1 MKQTQIRVKSPGKI
15 LDFLAFHFNGK
26 SRTALKQLLTRG
38 QVCLNGRVVTHVS
51 TELNEGD
58 FVTLNTGKVNYE
70 LKHPKVKIV
79 FEDNDIIVIEKGEG
93 LLTVATDS
101 GKMETTAFSILLN
114 YLKKK
119 DLRNRLFVVHRI
131 DRETSG
137 LIMFAKS
144 KEMQMVMQE
153 DWHNRVTDR
162 IYLAIIEGV
171 LEKKEDTIISYLRES
186 KSLKVHSSQKEI
198 DGGKRAVT
206 HYRVVREC
214 EKFSMLK
221 VTLETGRKNQIRAH
235 CAQMGHPIIGDKK
248 YGSFSSPIARVGLHA
263 KVLGFHHPRTQ
274 EPLYFET
281 SVPKKFNALFIK
293 EKKKKEIEKN
303 KI

>member
-1 MKQTQIRVKSPGKI
+1 MKLLNKLKI
-15 LDFLAFHFNGK
+15 ILLIAFFI
-26 SRTALKQLLTRG
+26 
-38 QVCLNGRVVTHVS
+38 
-51 TELNEGD
+51 
-58 FVTLNTGKVNYE
+58 
-70 LKHPKVKIV
+70 IV
-79 FEDNDIIVIEKGEG
+79 FLNLKSFAVTGVITEI
-93 LLTVATDS
+93 TVNMRKEPSTDS
-101 GKMETTAFSILLN
+101 K
-114 YLKKK
+114 
-119 DLRNRLFVVHRI
+119 RI
-131 DRETSG
+131 
-137 LIMFAKS
+137 MY
-144 KEMQMVMQE
+144 
-153 DWHNRVTDR
+153 VTQD
-162 IYLAIIEGV
+162 YKVEV

-293 EKKKKEIEKN
+293 EKKKEIEKN